1 MISSGNN
8 RHLDQKIKPMKKT
21 RAKRPSIEEAVT
33 LSLRE
38 GHSEF
43 LRFLSRRTRSIEEAE
58 DILQDFYLKAI
69 RSARTIKDPGAL
81 KGWLAQVLRR
91 TLADYYRR
99 ASVRKAALQR
109 LEVSEGSAMLVD
121 DDADRA
127 VCNCLYR
134 ILPAMPSEYSQLLW
148 QIDLL
153 GQSRSRVAKRLGIS
167 PNNLGVRLHR
177 ARRALRQALMRF
189 CTTCPTHGFLNCAC
203 EQSPASMEKQLFGL
217 GPSLRARRLPA
228 KKKEI
233 ASGFL
238 KEAMTPNPRSDR
250 QRVNS

>member
-1 MISSGNN
+1 V
-8 RHLDQKIKPMKKT
+8 KKSKA
-21 RAKRPSIEEAVT
+21 RPPSIEEAVI

-38 GHSEF
+38 GHREF
-43 LRFLSRRTRSIEEAE
+43 LRFLSRRTQSIDEAE

-99 ASVRKAALQR
+99 AGVRKAALKR
-109 LEVSEGSAMLVD
+109 LEVSEGSVMLID

-134 ILPAMPSEYSQLLW
+134 ILPAMPTEYSQLLW

-177 ARRALRQALMRF
+177 ARRALREALMRF

-203 EQSPASMEKQLFGL
+203 EQSPGSLEKQLFG
-217 GPSLRARRLPA
+217 PARTVRARRRLA
-228 KKKEI
+228 NKKGTASEYFKEVT
-233 ASGFL
+233 
-238 KEAMTPNPRSDR
+238 MPNP
-250 QRVNS
+250 